1 MVDQQISQNLYLE
14 ALFLLFQYLSSP
26 ESQTL
31 RADLIR
37 YIVGVVHPSNEVL
50 CSDII
55 PRWAIIGWL
64 LTSCQVSDSKLLCRE
79 WVLIKLFLGWE
90 FQRIMHKLYIFLYQY
105 FWCPPSVW
113 FLFQTVV
120 STANAKLALF
130 YDWLFYQPDK
140 DNIMNIGESFYNYYN
155 YFCYPSLASALA
167 ICGIIFA
174 RNNRI

>member
-79 WVLIKLFLGWE
+79 SVLIKLFLGWE

-105 FWCPPSVW
+105 F
-113 FLFQTVV
+113 
-120 STANAKLALF
+120 
-130 YDWLFYQPDK
+130 
-140 DNIMNIGESFYNYYN
+140 
-155 YFCYPSLASALA
+155 
-167 ICGIIFA
+167 
-174 RNNRI
+174 